1 MSLNELLDAGAR
13 YDAEYAGGLS
23 NHRPMALVAL
33 ARLGA
38 SDERLAAFDARYS
51 ARLQPMPPAEPWP
64 AGDAWRGRLGE
75 PRAWP
80 VYRSLF
86 AEWLAHEG
94 SDMLPQALAGLMPGC
109 GAAAFHG
116 MIRTAYAVH
125 AGHGAE
131 IADALAYW
139 ACRWLPLDGTPPAG
153 DHGLIFEAM
162 QRAAAARGFATAV
175 AEVRLDQKTPQR
187 LAREAARLYAASGD
201 FTVLHMLTSAH
212 ALRVLLPFVE
222 EPMPALAAYARA
234 FVAARRAA
242 AVKPGRTATALPWP
256 VLVQAALA
264 SDDEHLI
271 KLVDSCREEEAAHGG
286 PDWQRAA
293 SRAVRQA
300 LQART

>member
-1 MSLNELLDAGAR
+1 MTLKALLDEGAQL
-13 YDAEYAGGLS
+13 DAEYAGGLS
-23 NHRPMALVAL
+23 NHRPMALIAL
-33 ARLGA
+33 RRLGA
-38 SDERLAAFDARYS
+38 ADARLLEFDRRYRT
-51 ARLQPMPPAEPWP
+51 RLQPMPPVEAWP

-80 VYRSLF
+80 AYRSLF
-86 AEWLAHEG
+86 SDWLAHE
-94 SDMLPQALAGLMPGC
+94 SVDMLPQALAGLMPGC

-116 MIRTAYAVH
+116 MIRAAYAIQS
-125 AGHGAE
+125 GHGPE

-153 DHGLIFEAM
+153 DDGLIFQAM
-162 QRAAAARGFATAV
+162 QRAAAAPGFRDAV
-175 AEVRLDQKTPQR
+175 AEVRVDDKTPQR

-201 FTVLHMLTSAH
+201 FTVLHLVTSAH
-212 ALRVLLPFVE
+212 ALRVLLPFVDDQ
-222 EPMPALAAYARA
+222 PTAIAHYARA

-256 VLVQAALA
+256 ALVEAAIA

-271 KLVDSCREEEAAHGG
+271 KLVDSCKEEEAAHGG

-293 SRAVRQA
+293 SRAVRDSA
-300 LQART
+300 QARM

>member
-1 MSLNELLDAGAR
+1 MGLKDLLDAGAR
-13 YDAEYAGGLS
+13 HDAEYASGLS

-51 ARLQPMPPAEPWP
+51 ARLQPMPPAEPLP
-64 AGDAWRGRLGE
+64 AGDPWRGRLGE

-94 SDMLPQALAGLMPGC
+94 ADMLPQVLAGLMAGC

-116 MIRTAYAVH
+116 LIRTAYAIH
-125 AGHGAE
+125 AGHGPE

-139 ACRWLPLDGTPPAG
+139 ACRWLPLDGTPPGA
-153 DHGLIFEAM
+153 DLGLIFQAM
-162 QRAAAARGFATAV
+162 QRAAAAPGFAAAV
-175 AEVRLDQKTPQR
+175 AEVRVDDQTPQR
-187 LAREAARLYAASGD
+187 LAREAARLYAATGD
-201 FTVLHMLTSAH
+201 FTVLHLVTSAH
-212 ALRVLLPFVE
+212 ALRVLLPFVD
-222 EPMPALAAYARA
+222 EPRVAIAAYARA
-234 FVAARRAA
+234 YVAARRAA
-242 AVKPGRTATALPWP
+242 AVKPGRVATALPWA
-256 VLVQAALA
+256 VLVEAALA

-271 KLVDSCREEEAAHGG
+271 KLVDSCKEEEAAHGG

-293 SRAVRQA
+293 SRAVRDA
-300 LQART
+300 GTSR